1 MTPSVVI
8 KAGFKNTKCT
18 GPYKTRTKKSNNKQQ
33 QQNCTQYTKDA
44 HKTLLMEKPGTNN
57 GLID

>member
-18 GPYKTRTKKSNNKQQ
+18 GPYKTRTKKSNNNNNK
-33 QQNCTQYTKDA
+33 TA
-44 HKTLLMEKPGTNN
+44 HNIQKMLTRHY
-57 GLID
+57 